1 LADSYGISLNGSCPS
16 PVWWKRTP
24 AGDNNVLLINAR
36 PGAELN
42 LHTRALQITP
52 GYYDSDG
59 FQNYD
64 LTGIERSHPISLLN
78 DFTLESLLTYVSN
91 GFEEYSKLS
100 SDYFYPKP
108 GSLGDD
114 GDISKL
120 KYTGTNNQIKTSGV
134 YAYWENYLETLNDP
148 YTTITGVKYLDKSR
162 INFKINSFSIVS
174 GGPQPLDINR
184 NFILTGKCVVS
195 GEFGYDSQAES
206 AVYTEGLYL
215 QDHSENYPL
224 TGFYVPKFLSDVM
237 LRIPSQVSGTPEA
250 PIKAAPSRCLTRANV
265 EHVLVSGNQYVS
277 HLNEDPYNYNKFIVP
292 AMSDLTVLNIASA
305 PEEVGLEKVLDN
317 DGFIYPNS
325 TFLLSAS
332 IAQHLGTSFND
343 SLNIPNSPKL
353 YYVQDIKQFYDSS
366 VTDAV
371 INSGYFVSSDRG
383 TQSTLDQ
390 NADLSGFW
398 GPANARY
405 NSFKMGIYKLSGST

>member
-36 PGAELN
+36 PGVELN

-64 LTGIERSHPISLLN
+64 LTGIERSHSISLLN
-78 DFTLESLLTYVSN
+78 NFTLESLLNYIPT
-91 GFEEYSKLS
+91 GFQEYSKLS

-108 GSLGDD
+108 GSLGDG

-120 KYTGTNNQIKTSGV
+120 RYTGTNNQIKTSGI
-134 YAYWENYLETLNDP
+134 YAYWKDYLKTLDDP
-148 YTTITGVKYLDKSR
+148 YTTVTGVKYLDKSR
-162 INFKINSFSIVS
+162 INFRVNSFRIIS

-184 NFILTGKCVVS
+184 NFKLTGKCVVS

-215 QDHSENYPL
+215 EDHSKNYPL

-237 LRIPSQVSGTPEA
+237 LRIPSQVSGKPES
-250 PIKAAPSRCLTRANV
+250 PIEAAPSRCLTRANV
-265 EHVLVSGNQYVS
+265 AHILVSGNQYVS
-277 HLNEDPYNYNKFIVP
+277 HLGEDPYNYNKFIVP
-292 AMSDLTVLNIASA
+292 AMSDLTILNIASA
-305 PEEVGLEKVLDN
+305 PEEVGLEKILDN

-332 IAQHLGTSFND
+332 VAQHLGTAFND

-371 INSGYFVSSDRG
+371 INSGYFVSSNRG

-398 GPANARY
+398 GPINAKY